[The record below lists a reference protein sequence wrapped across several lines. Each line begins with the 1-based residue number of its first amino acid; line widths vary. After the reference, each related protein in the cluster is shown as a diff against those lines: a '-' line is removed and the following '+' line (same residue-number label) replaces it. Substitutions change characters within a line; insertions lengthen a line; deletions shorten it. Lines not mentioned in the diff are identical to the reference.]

1 MSMVI
6 NTNQSAL
13 SALNSLEKTKFKLD
27 SSMEKLSSGL
37 KINRGA
43 DDAAGLAIATRMA
56 AQIGSLMQAAA
67 NAQAGVSLI
76 NIADSSLGTITDSL
90 IELRALAVQAANGTL
105 TSSDRASIN
114 AKAESLLNQIN
125 SIASQANFNELD
137 LLDGSFDT
145 ILQVGTEAGDSIQIK
160 IESANTADVGAIFY
174 TGNAVAAA
182 LEKGDL
188 ILDGAA
194 IPATENDGLS
204 YDMPEA
210 SAIAVAAA
218 INTSG
223 TDANTRA
230 VVNPTVTETT
240 TFAASG
246 NPSGIMTIN
255 GIETKLIS
263 LPGTLDGNV
272 QNAMVAINAIST
284 ETGVEASTDE
294 IGNLVL
300 TAADGRNITVEYS
313 DSMANTDLG
322 AVAAGTITGTVKL
335 TSSNPI
341 TVSGSNPDR
350 AGFVAGTY
358 SDLTALSTA
367 KLDTQANAIQSLA
380 VIDGAIDT
388 ISGIRSDIG
397 AIENRLYV
405 AIDNLSA
412 TSVNLQDAKSQIMDT
427 DFAVEMTNFA
437 KQQILQQAGVAML
450 AQANANPQSV
460 LKLLQ

>member
-76 NIADSSLGTITDSL
+76 NVADSSLGTITDSL

-210 SAIAVAAA
+210 SAIAVANA

-230 VVNPTVTETT
+230 VVNPTVTKAT
-240 TFAASG
+240 AYSSSSNVSG
-246 NPSGIMTIN
+246 VMTIN

-272 QNAMVAINAIST
+272 QNALVAINAIST

-294 IGNLVL
+294 IGNLIL
-300 TAADGRNITVEYS
+300 TAADGRNITVAYGTGIR
-313 DSMANTDLG
+313 NTDLG
-322 AVAAGTITGTVKL
+322 AVAAGTITATVKL
-335 TSSNPI
+335 TSSTPI
-341 TVSGSNPDR
+341 TISGSNPDR
-350 AGFVAGTY
+350 AGLTAGTY

-367 KLDTQANAIQSLA
+367 KLDTQANAIESLA

-388 ISGIRSDIG
+388 ISEIRSDIG

-405 AIDNLSA
+405 AIDNLSSSA
-412 TSVNLQDAKSQIMDT
+412 VNLQDAKSQIMDT
-427 DFAVEMTNFA
+427 DFATEMTNFA

-450 AQANANPQSV
+450 AQANANPQAI

>member
-1 MSMVI
+1 
-6 NTNQSAL
+6 
-13 SALNSLEKTKFKLD
+13 
-27 SSMEKLSSGL
+27 
-37 KINRGA
+37 
-43 DDAAGLAIATRMA
+43 
-56 AQIGSLMQAAA
+56 
-67 NAQAGVSLI
+67 
-76 NIADSSLGTITDSL
+76 
-90 IELRALAVQAANGTL
+90 
-105 TSSDRASIN
+105 
-114 AKAESLLNQIN
+114 
-125 SIASQANFNELD
+125 
-137 LLDGSFDT
+137 
-145 ILQVGTEAGDSIQIK
+145 LQVGTEAGDSIQIK